1 MDGTVI
7 MYFVKKI
14 FNRSLVYSY
23 HCFARKSV
31 QNAKIYKGVTDKSLW
46 PKLFIYDGT
55 LITNNDL
62 ILSTIEDVKIT
73 WRDQLTLAPEVC
85 SRSI

>member
-1 MDGTVI
+1 MDGTVA
-7 MYFVKKI
+7 MYFVKI

-23 HCFARKSV
+23 HCFARKNV
-31 QNAKIYKGVTDKSLW
+31 QIYKGVADKSLW

-62 ILSTIEDVKIT
+62 ILSTIEDVKIA
-73 WRDQLTLAPEVC
+73 WRDQLTLA
-85 SRSI
+85 

>member
-1 MDGTVI
+1 MDGTVA
-7 MYFVKKI
+7 MYFVKI

-31 QNAKIYKGVTDKSLW
+31 QNAQIYKGVADKSFW

-62 ILSTIEDVKIT
+62 ILSAIEGIKIA
-73 WRDQLTLAPEVC
+73 WRDQLTLA
-85 SRSI
+85 